1 MASKNLIIGGFTNY
15 NYNQLKPW
23 VESINEVCGDDV
35 DRVLVVGKTDQE
47 TIGEL
52 IKRNFRIVPMME
64 INAPIHVA
72 RFLSIY
78 EYLKNQW
85 QEYDYVVT
93 TDVKDVYFQ
102 ADPFE
107 IFKDDFFHNQN
118 LKLVVASE
126 GLKYKDEPWGNENL
140 LQAYGPY
147 VHEQFKENE
156 IFNVGTFGGYSEYVK
171 DMVFNII
178 TNALNRPIPICDQAV
193 YNVLINTQP
202 YKDIVQFQPHDSGW
216 AIQAG
221 TTVDPS
227 KINEFRPKLVCK
239 EPTFEDGY
247 FLNLPGNPASKFAI
261 VHQYDRVPQW
271 KKFVQEKYGQDD
283 ESEMFV
289 YRTT

>member
-23 VESINEVCGDDV
+23 VESINEVCGDEV

-193 YNVLINTQP
+193 FNVLINTVP
-202 YKDIVQFQPHDSGW
+202 YKDICWYTHHW
-216 AIQAG
+216 AAELG
-221 TTVDPS
+221 TVMDPS
-227 KINEFRPKLVCK
+227 KIESFRPNLMFS
-239 EPTFEDGY
+239 EPIWKDGQL
-247 FLNLPGNPASKFAI
+247 FRPPMGRSVFPI
-261 VHQYDRVPQW
+261 VHQYDRVPEIKEFIRQ
-271 KKFVQEKYGQDD
+271 KYNQVDP
-283 ESEMFV
+283 SEYFT
-289 YRTT
+289 YRT